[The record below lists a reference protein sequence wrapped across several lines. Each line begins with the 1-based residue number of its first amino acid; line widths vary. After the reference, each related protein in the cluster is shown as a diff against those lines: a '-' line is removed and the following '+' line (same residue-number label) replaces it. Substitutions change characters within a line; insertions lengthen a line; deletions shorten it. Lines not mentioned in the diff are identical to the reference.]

1 MLVLLKFT
9 SKNMAQ
15 LTFFEKLNQ
24 HKSKYEGHTLPVCI
38 GVNSRNNP
46 IILDL
51 VKLPH
56 LRITGLN
63 HRSNSIIKVLLSP
76 LFLGLSSDRF
86 KMVWIDQNESEF
98 KNNPQIRNHYL
109 AGFKKQKGKAI
120 KSKTNIHDTLYALR
134 YEMERRLELLKGLEC
149 RNIKE
154 YNATCTGKNKMP
166 YLITILP
173 DMEYILQKT
182 NHEIKYVL
190 GTLIA
195 VARATG
201 IHVIR
206 IYNAQSTEELLDIS
220 PLVSL
225 DFDSAMKINETFTEG
240 SSTIKKPLA
249 KNDFILSHKNHYKR
263 LKLPLIEESGFNS
276 FLNYAMEGYISS
288 GFYVLKKPPMGYIRK
303 KNKHEDKM
311 FEEAARKIVLDQK
324 KFLQNLDQQVNQNYS
339 K

>member
-98 KNNPQIRNHYL
+98 KNHPQIRNHYL
-109 AGFKKQKGKAI
+109 AGLKKQKGKAI
-120 KSKTNIHDTLYALR
+120 KSKTSIHDTLYALR
-134 YEMERRLELLKGLEC
+134 YEMERRVELLKGLEC

-154 YNATCTGKNKMP
+154 YNVKCTGKNKIP
-166 YLITILP
+166 YLILILN
-173 DMEYILQKT
+173 DMEYILEKT
-182 NHEIKYVL
+182 NHEINVL
-190 GTLIA
+190 ASLIA

-220 PLVSL
+220 PLVSI
-225 DFDSAMKINETFTEG
+225 DFDPEII
-240 SSTIKKPLA
+240 IKKTFIAQANMLKRLLA
-249 KNDFILSHKNHYKR
+249 KNEFILSHKNQYKR

-276 FLNYAMEGYISS
+276 FVNYDMEGNISS